1 MEDIIA
7 SGTKQVIR
15 IGAQSKSTVLETHN
29 LRQVALERQD
39 TKTERQQAWGLRKG
53 VEEAAMEV
61 VEVLTE
67 LKQASSTPSI
77 LAYLED
83 ENPDHRQQLS
93 TVEDSDEFQTVRY
106 KHTDPVQQWLNEAA
120 TSQGPQDESR
130 SLLTLEGVPLSH
142 MNRKER
148 NELFSSWVSTI
159 RGSLI
164 DQFKVAMDCY
174 ITRKGLLTKCSQEL
188 DLRCLEAAHV
198 IGVTTSGLARNVD
211 LLRRVQPKVL
221 VCEEAG
227 EILEA
232 HTLTALLPSIE
243 HAIFI
248 GDHEQLRP
256 QVQNYDLSS
265 ENPRGEKY
273 SLNVSTF
280 ERLIK
285 GTGVPHET
293 LQTQRR
299 MDPSISQLIRE
310 TLYPDLI
317 DHESVLEY
325 PPVNGMRKRLYWLD
339 HREEEARSDPS
350 NVLEMSHSNDFEV
363 RLVAAIVRH
372 LIRQGVYTSQDIV
385 ILTPYVRQLQ
395 KIRNMLATSFEIVID
410 EKDQVELDKQELSNT
425 NLSKPGQ
432 THRAML
438 SQRLRI
444 ATVDNFQ
451 GEEAT
456 IIVVSLVRSNQA
468 NNCGFLRTTNRI
480 NVLLR
485 LVVHAS
491 HAGRLLLLT
500 SVWIAGPGTECI
512 SSEIPLHQAMSRCGQ
527 K

>member
-15 IGAQSKSTVLETHN
+15 IGARSKSTVLESHN
-29 LRQVALERQD
+29 LRRVALERKD
-39 TKTERQQAWGLRKG
+39 TKTERQQSWALRKS
-53 VEEAAMEV
+53 VEEAAKEV
-61 VEVLTE
+61 VAVLAE
-67 LKQASSTPSI
+67 LKQASSTSSI
-77 LAYLED
+77 LAHLEVV
-83 ENPDHRQQLS
+83 NPTHHQQLS
-93 TVEDSDEFQTVRY
+93 TVEGPDGFQIVRY
-106 KHTDPVQQWLNEAA
+106 KNYDPIKQWLNEKS
-120 TSQGPQDESR
+120 TPQWPLDESR
-130 SLLTLEGVPLSH
+130 SLSTLEEVPIFH
-142 MNRKER
+142 MSRKER
-148 NELFSSWVSTI
+148 NELFISWVTI
-159 RGSLI
+159 IRENLI
-164 DQFKVAMDCY
+164 DQFKAALDDY
-174 ITRKGLLTKCSQEL
+174 IKTKALLTKCTQEL

-221 VCEEAG
+221 LCEEAG

-243 HAIFI
+243 HAILI

-280 ERLIK
+280 ERMIN
-285 GTGVPHET
+285 GTSLPRKT

-299 MDPSISQLIRE
+299 MDPSISQLIRG
-310 TLYPDLI
+310 TLYPDLT

-325 PPVNGMRKRLYWLD
+325 PPVSGMRQRLYWLD
-339 HREEEARSDPS
+339 HRQEETRSDPS
-350 NVLEMSHSNDFEV
+350 NTLEMSHSNDFEV
-363 RLVAAIVRH
+363 GLVAAIVTH
-372 LIRQGVYTSQDIV
+372 LIRQGTYTSQDIV

-395 KIRNMLATSFEIVID
+395 KIRNVLATSFEIVVD
-410 EKDQVELDKQELSNT
+410 EKDQAELDRQAPSNIDS
-425 NLSKPGQ
+425 LGSGR

-438 SQRLRI
+438 SQKLRI

-456 IIVVSLVRSNQA
+456 IIVVSLVRSNRA

-485 LVVHAS
+485 L
-491 HAGRLLLLT
+491 
-500 SVWIAGPGTECI
+500 
-512 SSEIPLHQAMSRCGQ
+512 AMHSTHTRRFSC
-527 K
+527 